1 MKAILKK
8 NQIMIT
14 ALAIMIAVAGYLNFA
29 GSKLGE
35 EELAREGSLEAAGTQ
50 TVDSRGILEEDG
62 VVQGYPDEASAL
74 DAISALEE
82 EYGLNDALEISEED
96 MEQAGIVDIESLDED
111 IAVAETGEMDE
122 AMAEAGEMDTALV
135 SAAGESTALEASAEG
150 EEQIN
155 EVPGEAVFTSAA
167 NVNTLSR
174 AKLLKEQTRA
184 KNKETLLDII
194 NNNAL
199 SETQKQTAVD
209 SMIALTDIAEKET
222 SAEILLEAKGFSDVV
237 VSISEDMAD
246 VVVGESELSDARR
259 AQIED
264 VIKRKTGISAE
275 NIVISPVIT
284 N

>member
-35 EELAREGSLEAAGTQ
+35 EELAMGDEAGKEVSGQA
-50 TVDSRGILEEDG
+50 VAE
-62 VVQGYPDEASAL
+62 GYPDEASA
-74 DAISALEE
+74 AEGIMALEE
-82 EYGLNDALEISEED
+82 EYGLNDALEISDED
-96 MEQAGIVDIESLDED
+96 IEQAGIVDIESLDED
-111 IAVAETGEMDE
+111 IAVAENDEMDE
-122 AMAEAGEMDTALV
+122 AMAEVGTMQEAEAQ
-135 SAAGESTALEASAEG
+135 SADVTVGSADVASREEG
-150 EEQIN
+150 DSMN
-155 EVPGEAVFTSAA
+155 EIPGEAVFTSTAS
-167 NVNTLSR
+167 VNTLSG

-199 SETQKQTAVD
+199 SETQKQAAVD
-209 SMIALTDIAEKET
+209 SMITLTDIAEKET
-222 SAEILLEAKGFSDVV
+222 AAEILLEAKGFDDVV
-237 VSISEDMAD
+237 VSISGDMAD
-246 VVVGESELSDARR
+246 VVVGEAQLSDAQR

-264 VIKRKTGISAE
+264 VIKRKTGIAAE
-275 NIVISPVIT
+275 NIVISPVIA

>member
-14 ALAIMIAVAGYLNFA
+14 ALAIMIAIAGYLNFA

-35 EELAREGSLEAAGTQ
+35 EELARDGDLRAASAQ
-50 TVDSRGILEEDG
+50 AVDSREILKEEG
-62 VVQGYPDEASAL
+62 VAQGYPEGASAM

-82 EYGLNDALEISEED
+82 EYGLNDVLEISEED

-111 IAVAETGEMDE
+111 IAIAQIGEMDE
-122 AMAEAGEMDTALV
+122 AMAEAD
-135 SAAGESTALEASAEG
+135 G

-155 EVPGEAVFTSAA
+155 EVPGEAVFTSTA
-167 NVNTLSR
+167 NVNTLSG

-184 KNKETLLDII
+184 KNKETLLNII
-194 NNNAL
+194 NNSAL
-199 SETQKQTAVD
+199 SEAQKQNAVD
-209 SMIALTDIAEKET
+209 SMITLTDIAEKET
-222 SAEILLEAKGFSDVV
+222 AAEILLEAKGFSDVV
-237 VSISEDMAD
+237 VSISADTAD
-246 VVVGESELSDARR
+246 VVVGESELSEARR

>member
-35 EELAREGSLEAAGTQ
+35 EELAKDGSLETADMQTAG
-50 TVDSRGILEEDG
+50 DG
-62 VVQGYPDEASAL
+62 ESLADGGVAQGYPEEASAV

-111 IAVAETGEMDE
+111 IAALEAGEMDE
-122 AMAEAGEMDTALV
+122 AMAEAGAMDTEAV
-135 SAAGESTALEASAEG
+135 AAAGENVSAEAPAGG

-167 NVNTLSR
+167 NVNTLSG

-209 SMIALTDIAEKET
+209 SMIVLTDIAEKET
-222 SAEILLEAKGFSDVV
+222 AAEILLEAKGFSDVV
-237 VSISEDMAD
+237 VSISGDMAD

>member
-14 ALAIMIAVAGYLNFA
+14 ALAIMIAIAGYLNFA
-29 GSKLGE
+29 GSKIGG
-35 EELAREGSLEAAGTQ
+35 EELARDEKLEA
-50 TVDSRGILEEDG
+50 VDSQAVANKGIGTEEG
-62 VVQGYPDEASAL
+62 VAQGYPEEEAAV
-74 DAISALEE
+74 DAISALEA
-82 EYGLNDALEISEED
+82 EYGLNDALEISDED

-111 IAVAETGEMDE
+111 IASAETGEMDE
-122 AMAEAGEMDTALV
+122 AMAESGEIDEAMAEADELTA
-135 SAAGESTALEASAEG
+135 AAG

-167 NVNTLSR
+167 NVNTLSG

-184 KNKETLLDII
+184 RNKETLLDII

-199 SETQKQTAVD
+199 TETQKQTAVD

-222 SAEILLEAKGFSDVV
+222 AAEILLEAKGFSDVV
-237 VSISEDMAD
+237 VSISGDMAD
-246 VVVGESELSDARR
+246 VVVGEAELTDARR

-264 VIKRKTGISAE
+264 IIKRKTGISAE